1 VLLNLSTSQPTVGS
15 LAVSEIADTS
25 VRAGAEVIAQG
36 RSPIVDRGFVYVPE
50 AVSPDPRIGGQG
62 VTKVSVQGSLGS
74 FDSLLP
80 GLSIGTSYVLRA
92 FATNDSG
99 TSYTGVT
106 RFSTTSPAKATLSD
120 VSQPEGYSSGSMVFA
135 VRLSTTLEFDSSL
148 RYSTIN
154 GSATAGTDYAAT
166 SGTLHFAAGED
177 LKSIIVPVN
186 GDAAIEPNE
195 TFSVVLSEA
204 SGIWIVDASATGTL
218 LNDDGPTISV
228 TDFSTVEHSGAGTTN
243 LVFTVMTSQTSSSPI
258 TVSYATSD
266 GSATAGS
273 DYAAMSGAVTLH
285 PGWASIQIKVPVV
298 RDSDIEPNE
307 TLFLQLTSATNAS
320 IADGLAVGT
329 IIADDGLLVSIGDK
343 TSREGDT
350 GTTIVT
356 LPVTLG
362 RAATETVTVAWAT
375 TNGTATA
382 PSDYQSESGTVTFNA
397 GETSTTITV
406 QIAGDT
412 LKESY
417 ETFFVTL
424 SNPTG
429 GATIGDGQGQVTI
442 SNTDGSTDRSR
453 LLFHNFVT
461 NRLFRWHMKGGNT
474 LDTYNWVTPWSTDP
488 GWTVGAVADFD
499 QDGQVDYLWHNVRD
513 GRMLF
518 WYIDGDNLKAYE
530 FLPYLMSAPW
540 SVATTFDGNND
551 GAVDIAYY
559 NSTTGAVR
567 VVLHDNA
574 RTLGQYDLSR
584 PLPGAEP
591 LRVVNAVDAN
601 KDGDDELLLYN
612 SATGRV
618 SAWDVNGAT
627 VESTVLHSDAQSTTQ
642 AFTLVSAKT
651 DFNDDGRP
659 DFLWH
664 NRTTGLFS
672 VWFMDGMSRLDVG
685 VFQPFTATDPVWRVV
700 GSANLW

>member
-1 VLLNLSTSQPTVGS
+1 
-15 LAVSEIADTS
+15 
-25 VRAGAEVIAQG
+25 
-36 RSPIVDRGFVYVPE
+36 
-50 AVSPDPRIGGQG
+50 
-62 VTKVSVQGSLGS
+62 
-74 FDSLLP
+74 
-80 GLSIGTSYVLRA
+80 
-92 FATNDSG
+92 
-99 TSYTGVT
+99 
-106 RFSTTSPAKATLSD
+106 
-120 VSQPEGYSSGSMVFA
+120 
-135 VRLSTTLEFDSSL
+135 
-148 RYSTIN
+148 
-154 GSATAGTDYAAT
+154 
-166 SGTLHFAAGED
+166 
-177 LKSIIVPVN
+177 
-186 GDAAIEPNE
+186 
-195 TFSVVLSEA
+195 
-204 SGIWIVDASATGTL
+204 
-218 LNDDGPTISV
+218 
-228 TDFSTVEHSGAGTTN
+228 
-243 LVFTVMTSQTSSSPI
+243 
-258 TVSYATSD
+258 
-266 GSATAGS
+266 
-273 DYAAMSGAVTLH
+273 
-285 PGWASIQIKVPVV
+285 
-298 RDSDIEPNE
+298 
-307 TLFLQLTSATNAS
+307 
-320 IADGLAVGT
+320 
-329 IIADDGLLVSIGDK
+329 
-343 TSREGDT
+343 
-350 GTTIVT
+350 
-356 LPVTLG
+356 
-362 RAATETVTVAWAT
+362 
-375 TNGTATA
+375 
-382 PSDYQSESGTVTFNA
+382 
-397 GETSTTITV
+397 
-406 QIAGDT
+406 
-412 LKESY
+412 
-417 ETFFVTL
+417 
-424 SNPTG
+424 
-429 GATIGDGQGQVTI
+429 
-442 SNTDGSTDRSR
+442 
-453 LLFHNFVT
+453 
-461 NRLFRWHMKGGNT
+461 
-474 LDTYNWVTPWSTDP
+474 
-488 GWTVGAVADFD
+488 VGAVADFD

-574 RTLGQYDLSR
+574 RALGQYDLSR